1 MLNLNVMNK
10 YRNIVKAIVCIIV
23 VYVVAFCCLQIN
35 NKYNESGDMAGE
47 MYNVQNNNFFERKN
61 DNPWKEQ
68 TEYFNRNRPTT
79 SEYLQSIKDGTYKE
93 KYNEDGTYKRKYVI
107 SNECNSS
114 NYELERE
121 IDELKDEIERLRRDI
136 E

>member
-1 MLNLNVMNK
+1 
-10 YRNIVKAIVCIIV
+10 
-23 VYVVAFCCLQIN
+23 
-35 NKYNESGDMAGE
+35 MAGE